1 MPLILIIFGIIFV
14 ITGWR
19 NTELEVFN
27 IFKTVL
33 LGNKNTI
40 SYLQWAFALFIVAVF
55 GYIKEIRPIVIALIV
70 VLFIAMVDNKNNK
83 GVDILTQIDKYF
95 VNIKKE

>member
-14 ITGWR
+14 IAGWR
-19 NTELEVFN
+19 NTELEVFD

-40 SYLQWAFALFIVAVF
+40 SYIQWVFALFIVAAF
-55 GYIKEIRPIVIALIV
+55 GYIKEIRPIIIALLV
-70 VLFIAMVDNKNNK
+70 VLFLAMIDNKNNK
-83 GVDILTQIDKYF
+83 GIDILEQIDKYF
-95 VNIKKE
+95 VNIKKG

>member
-1 MPLILIIFGIIFV
+1 MPLILIIFGVIFV
-14 ITGWR
+14 IAGWR
-19 NTELEVFN
+19 NTELEVFD

-40 SYLQWAFALFIVAVF
+40 SYLQWAFALFIIAAF

-95 VNIKKE
+95 ANIKKE